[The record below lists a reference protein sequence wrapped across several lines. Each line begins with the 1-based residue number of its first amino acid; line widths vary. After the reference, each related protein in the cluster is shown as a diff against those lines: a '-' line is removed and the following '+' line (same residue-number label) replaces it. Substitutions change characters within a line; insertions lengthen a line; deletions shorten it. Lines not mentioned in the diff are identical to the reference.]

1 MVAIDREVFILGA
14 NADIGEALLHGF
26 ASEGWRIGGTYRQAA
41 PDFSGLHPAVEPVL
55 VRCDFAD
62 DGAAQTVATHFAAT
76 GRCWDVIISAVGT
89 MLPIGPFMDT
99 PFSAWERNVRVNMLS
114 QLETVHALYPY
125 RRRGSKCHVVFL
137 AGGGTNGPFP
147 NYSAYCLSKIALI
160 KACELIDDE
169 CEDVNAFIV
178 GPGWVRTKIHG
189 ETMAS
194 GMLAGENLGA
204 TERFVA
210 AGDPGTPLEA
220 IYRCIRWG
228 IDEGRSVV
236 GGRNFSVVHDPWGK
250 PHFKE
255 QLLADPNLCKLRR
268 KHPSYRGTLLDTE

>member
-1 MVAIDREVFILGA
+1 
-14 NADIGEALLHGF
+14 
-26 ASEGWRIGGTYRQAA
+26 
-41 PDFSGLHPAVEPVL
+41 
-55 VRCDFAD
+55 
-62 DGAAQTVATHFAAT
+62 
-76 GRCWDVIISAVGT
+76 

-99 PFSAWERNVRVNMLS
+99 PFSSWERNVRVNTLS

-125 RRRGSKCHVVFL
+125 RRQGETCHVVFL
-137 AGGGTNGPFP
+137 AGGGTNGPFR

-169 CEDVNAFIV
+169 CKDLNAFIV
-178 GPGWVRTKIHG
+178 GPGWVRTKIHA
-189 ETMAS
+189 ETIAS
-194 GMLAGENLGA
+194 GAHAGENLGA

-228 IDEGRSVV
+228 ISEGRAVV

-250 PHFKE
+250 PEFTEK
-255 QLLADPNLCKLRR
+255 LLADPNLCKLRR
-268 KHPSYRGTLLDTE
+268 VHPS